1 MSTPSGDAIFLKS
14 ESRPDGWTTE
24 AVLGRVRTEILDRL
38 ARLGHDPRPEAA
50 KLLTNN
56 LRIAQLLGEAIAL
69 AEENTATLG
78 GGRL

>member
-1 MSTPSGDAIFLKS
+1 MSTPATEVFLRS
-14 ESRPDGWTTE
+14 ETRPDGWTTE
-24 AVLGRVRTEILDRL
+24 ALLGRVRTEILDRL

-50 KLLTNN
+50 KLMINN
-56 LRIAQLLGEAIAL
+56 LRIAQLLSEAVAL